1 MKPGWVLWVSAFMFQ
16 CSLNKVLVAHFDTQV
31 AIVGHNHF
39 LDLDKRTLSIQ
50 WEIIGCGAHK
60 LSTYQPSPHIGGS
73 ETCGPFDRKIDVY
86 LNE

>member
-1 MKPGWVLWVSAFMFQ
+1 M
-16 CSLNKVLVAHFDTQV
+16 
-31 AIVGHNHF
+31 GHNYL

-50 WEIIGCGAHK
+50 WAVIGCGEHK
-60 LSTYQPSPHIGGS
+60 LSTYRKSSHIAGS